1 MNGKLSKMMYPGK
14 FSAQIVFL
22 VIYYVLMILVYGGIL
37 RHYQS
42 VCLSSSQGDN
52 HEVNERFEIVLMV

>member
-22 VIYYVLMILVYGGIL
+22 VIYYVLMLLEEFCVIIS
-37 RHYQS
+37 QS
-42 VCLSSSQGDN
+42 VYQAVR
-52 HEVNERFEIVLMV
+52 ETTKK